1 MARCFVGSVLVTIF
15 ITQCLVVDSAN
26 IVFYFAVSSYSHRIP
41 AWPLV
46 EALADQ
52 GHNVTFVSPFPSKS
66 PNPKV
71 NDYTPKKLKEW
82 VDSWEDLE
90 NVFENRK
97 LDKVI
102 DSMLILPGN

>member
-1 MARCFVGSVLVTIF
+1 MERCFVCLVFLTIF
-15 ITQCLVVDSAN
+15 ISHCLVVHSAN
-26 IVFYFAVSSYSHRIP
+26 IVFYFALSTYSHRIP

-71 NDYTPKKLKEW
+71 NDYVPKKFKEW
-82 VDSWEDLE
+82 VDSWGDLE
-90 NVFENRK
+90 DVFENRK
-97 LDKVI
+97 MDKEI
-102 DSMLILPGN
+102 DAWLILPG